1 MDKIH
6 ELEKNNH
13 KKKPTNTVNEW
24 VTVTLNKKKTWN
36 FRNIL
41 LFNVRII
48 EAKNRQQ
55 SGQEGRGMA
64 VRSNLDRQAS
74 KPNLSTT
81 VE

>member
-1 MDKIH
+1 MSDCNI
-6 ELEKNNH
+6 EQ
-13 KKKPTNTVNEW
+13 
-24 VTVTLNKKKTWN
+24 KKKTWN

-74 KPNLSTT
+74 KPNLSTA